1 MAYLGKLVAVPTAL
15 ALLLSLT
22 TASAVTMSA
31 TPAFAERGGNGN
43 GGGNGNSGRDRDR
56 GRNENARG
64 NNGNGNGNGRGQLSR
79 ELRGLNAAHA
89 NPNALRNA
97 SPNSMP
103 GKLYAY
109 QQSQQE
115 FVDVVDAQN
124 EDYAEYQRLVSMTE
138 EEVLAEYPDGG
149 YEEAVTEAAN
159 AYQESRAEAEAAQ
172 TTANESLLE
181 LTGGRELS
189 ADARAEL
196 HRMLGL

>member
-1 MAYLGKLVAVPTAL
+1 MAYLGKMVAVPTAL
-15 ALLLSLT
+15 ALVLSLT

-31 TPAFAERGGNGN
+31 TPAVAERGGNGN

-64 NNGNGNGNGRGQLSR
+64 GNGNGNGRGQLSR

-89 NPNALRNA
+89 NQNALRNA

-172 TTANESLLE
+172 TTANESLLA

-189 ADARAEL
+189 DDARAEL

>member
-1 MAYLGKLVAVPTAL
+1 MAYLGKMVAVPTAL
-15 ALLLSLT
+15 ALVLSLT

-31 TPAFAERGGNGN
+31 TPAVAERGGNGN

-64 NNGNGNGNGRGQLSR
+64 GNGNGNGRGQLSR

-89 NPNALRNA
+89 NQNALRNA

-172 TTANESLLE
+172 TTANESLLA

-189 ADARAEL
+189 DAARAEL